1 MQLIDQLSEII
12 EGVMTKHKDPKNDLP
27 SAIKRIET
35 LEEKLDRQ
43 YRLLHKISEDLQK
56 LQSDFDWERS

>member
-1 MQLIDQLSEII
+1 
-12 EGVMTKHKDPKNDLP
+12 MTKHKDPKNLP

-43 YRLLHKISEDLQK
+43 YRLLHKISANLQK